1 MKTLSILGSTGSI
14 GRSCLRVVE
23 KFPDRFHVVGLA
35 AGTNIALLAE
45 QIEKFQPEVVSVSNH
60 ASIEVLSHHLGSGP
74 CRALPRIRAGPEGL
88 LEVATHPGTQ
98 MVVSAIVGIAGLM
111 PTSQAIR
118 CGKTVAL
125 ANKEILVVAG
135 EPVMEAAR
143 QHQVD
148 ILPIDS
154 EHSAIHQCL
163 RSGRHEELRRI
174 ILTASGGPFRDWPP
188 SRLAE
193 VTPEM
198 ALQHPTWNMGH
209 RVSIDSATLMNKGFE
224 VLEAK
229 WLFGIPVEHI
239 SVLIHPQSIIHS
251 MVEFVD
257 GSIMAQLGVTDM
269 RHPIQYALSYPQ
281 RIETPPPGLELSKL
295 QRLDFEEPDL
305 EKFPCL
311 ALAFH
316 AAQQQGGLP
325 CAMNAADEVAVEAFL
340 RRKIR
345 FMEIPQII
353 KQVFDRHSRRQ
364 DLASIEMV
372 LEFDQA
378 VRKETRRIIERDYT
392 H

>member
-14 GRSCLRVVE
+14 GRSCLKVVE

-35 AGTNIALLAE
+35 AGNNIALLAE
-45 QIEKFQPEVVSVSNH
+45 QIERFQPEVVSVLNP
-60 ASIEVLSHHLGSGP
+60 ASIEALSHHLKSGP
-74 CRALPRIRAGPEGL
+74 SRVLPRILAGPEGL
-88 LEVATHPGTQ
+88 LEVATNSKTQ
-98 MVVSAIVGIAGLM
+98 MVVSAIVGIAGLK
-111 PTSQAIR
+111 PTYQAIC
-118 CGKTVAL
+118 CGKTIAL

-143 QHQVD
+143 QHQVE

-163 RSGRHEELRRI
+163 RSGRHEELRRV

-188 SRLAE
+188 SRLNE

-198 ALQHPTWNMGH
+198 ALQHPTWNMGR
-209 RVSIDSATLMNKGFE
+209 RVTVDSATLMNKGFE

-229 WLFGIPVEHI
+229 WLFGIPVERI
-239 SVLIHPQSIIHS
+239 SVLIHPQSILHS
-251 MVEFVD
+251 MVEFID
-257 GSIMAQLGVTDM
+257 GSIVAQLGVTDM
-269 RHPIQYALSYPQ
+269 CHPIQYALSHPE
-281 RIETPPPGLELSKL
+281 RLETPLSGLGLSKL
-295 QRLDFEEPDL
+295 QRLDFEEPNW
-305 EKFPCL
+305 ETFPCL
-311 ALAFH
+311 ALAFR
-316 AAQQQGGLP
+316 AARQQNGIP

-345 FMEIPQII
+345 FMEIPRII
-353 KQVFDRHSRRQ
+353 ERVIDLHSPGQ